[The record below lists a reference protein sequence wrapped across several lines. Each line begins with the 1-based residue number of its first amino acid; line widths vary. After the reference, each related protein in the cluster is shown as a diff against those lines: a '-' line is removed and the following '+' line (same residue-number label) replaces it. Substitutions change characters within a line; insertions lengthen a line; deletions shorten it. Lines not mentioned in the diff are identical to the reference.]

1 MDVNDITEITIKAAI
16 KVHSKLGRGLTE
28 GTYEKCLAIEIAKSG
43 LRYECQAPVTVI
55 YDGVQI
61 GHAFFIDILVER
73 SVVIEVKSV
82 ERLDASHTGQVINYL
97 RLSGCTVGLIINFN
111 VFSLQHGIKRVV
123 FEYDGRSPRFP
134 RK

>member
-1 MDVNDITEITIKAAI
+1 MDINKITEAIIGAAM

-28 GTYEKCLAIEIAKSG
+28 GTYEKCLAIELAQTG

-73 SVVIEVKSV
+73 SVVVEVKAV
-82 ERLDASHTGQVINYL
+82 ETIAPVHMRQLQTYTCLADC
-97 RLSGCTVGLIINFN
+97 RVGLLLNFAAM
-111 VFSLQHGIKRVV
+111 VMKDGVRRVV
-123 FEYDGRSPRFP
+123 NRFP
-134 RK
+134 DR